1 MRENID
7 LSVVIACFNE
17 AEHLRQSLPELER
30 VLRAFGLRYELIV
43 IDDASSDGTPQILRE
58 LLDGREDVQLRFH
71 EINRGRGATVQEG
84 MKLARGDVVGFLDI
98 DLEISAWYIPPALDL
113 LRRKQADMVVA
124 HRVYKL
130 RPHPVVLV
138 RHLLSLGYR
147 MLARWMIDAPVR
159 DSEAGFKF
167 FRRQAVLPVL
177 ERCRDTGWF
186 WDTEITYLSHLAGL
200 KIVELPCLFLR
211 RVDKSSTVRVIRDT
225 IAYFRSLRAF
235 KERLRR
241 ESADASPD
249 GLRHRDDMGAYWHQR
264 PETFARFYEDDPSLG
279 GRIVG
284 RFLRQR
290 SEILLRMLGERS
302 FDEMLDIGCGSGVH
316 LAFLRERVG
325 RASGMD
331 YSFNMLKKA
340 DDMKRRMLAD
350 WYLVQGDAQAVPF
363 ASERFDLVISM
374 GVLDYV
380 PDPVLALKEMRRLL
394 RQDGLLVFTF
404 PKRPSPVSLL
414 RTSIGLPIRR
424 HVLHLPPIA
433 HAYTRDELL
442 AHLGALGLRV
452 ERMNSLWT
460 CMWIVSCRKHGEPAA

>member
-1 MRENID
+1 
-7 LSVVIACFNE
+7 
-17 AEHLRQSLPELER
+17 
-30 VLRAFGLRYELIV
+30 
-43 IDDASSDGTPQILRE
+43 
-58 LLDGREDVQLRFH
+58 DGRQDVQLRFH
-71 EINRGRGATVQEG
+71 ETNRGRGATVQEG
-84 MKLARGDVVGFLDI
+84 MKLARGDMVGFLDI
-98 DLEISAWYIPPALDL
+98 DLEISAWYIPAALDL
-113 LRRKQADMVVA
+113 LRRGQADMVIA

-130 RPHPVVLV
+130 RPHPVVLL
-138 RHLLSLGYR
+138 RHLLSIGYR
-147 MLARWMIDAPVR
+147 MLARWMIDAPVQ

-177 ERCRDTGWF
+177 DRCQDTGWF

-211 RVDKSSTVRVIRDT
+211 RVDKTSTVRVLRDT
-225 IAYFRSLRAF
+225 LAYFRSLRAF

-241 ESADASPD
+241 EQGHASSPAD
-249 GLRHRDDMGAYWHQR
+249 LRQRDDMGAYWHQK
-264 PETFARFYEDDPSLG
+264 PETFARFYENDRSLG

-290 SEILLRMLGERS
+290 SNILLQMLGEHR

-316 LAFLRERVG
+316 LALLHECTG

-331 YSFNMLKKA
+331 YSFNMLRKA
-340 DDMKRRMLAD
+340 SDMKQQLQAD
-350 WYLVQGDAQAVPF
+350 WLLVQGDAQAVPF

-380 PDPVLALKEMRRLL
+380 PDPVLALKEMKRIL
-394 RQDGLLVFTF
+394 RDDGLLVFTF

-414 RTSIGLPIRR
+414 RTPIGLPIRQ

-442 AHLGALGLRV
+442 AHLSALGLRV
-452 ERMNSLWT
+452 EHMNSLWT
-460 CMWIVSCRKHGEPAA
+460 CMWIVSCRKVGEPAA